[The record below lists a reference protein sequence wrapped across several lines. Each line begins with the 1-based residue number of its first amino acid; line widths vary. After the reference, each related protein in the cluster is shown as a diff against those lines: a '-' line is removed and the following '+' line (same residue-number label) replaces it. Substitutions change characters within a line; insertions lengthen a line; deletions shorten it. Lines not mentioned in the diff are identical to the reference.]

1 MSGLCL
7 VAGLLFAP
15 LGDAVTLS
23 WTHSIEKIVW
33 EEDYQRDGPAV
44 RLTEARVRGTGA
56 GMEPPEGAVLRD
68 GAWHYRPALPPLPNV
83 LLRHSPYVAGYTLCA
98 GPQCRS
104 LPDWLP
110 GLPAEATISLQPCDA
125 ASAGASRE

>member
-1 MSGLCL
+1 MTGLCL

-15 LGDAVTLS
+15 VGDAVTLS

-33 EEDYQRDGPAV
+33 EEDYRRDGDAI

-68 GAWHYRPALPPLPNV
+68 GAWHYRPALPRLPNV
-83 LLRHSPYVAGYTLCA
+83 QLHHSPYVTGYTLCSTTRCA
-98 GPQCRS
+98 G
-104 LPDWLP
+104 LAEWLP
-110 GLPAEATISLQPCDA
+110 GLPADTVVHLQPCEAIPA
-125 ASAGASRE
+125 ATH